1 MRTIAALV
9 LALVAQQAAPG
20 TGRISGFVIK
30 AGTTIRQPLRNA
42 RLELTGSGN
51 GIVRTDVNGAFSFS
65 GLMPGQY
72 QLAVTCDGFVR
83 QELRKNIVLGRGQQ
97 VANIIFE
104 LDPAATAT
112 GRVLDTFGEPIS
124 NVMIDALHRTYDVRG
139 NPRLTRAAAAL
150 TDDRGEYRIFWLDPG
165 NYFLYASSPPPPET
179 SDSETP
185 PPVAPTY
192 YPDVN
197 TPEDARTVRLEL
209 GREARAD
216 FRLRQAA
223 MWPVGGH
230 TMNGLNDLP
239 VAATV
244 SLIQPGENP
253 NSSRY
258 HAQSLPSGRL
268 AGEFSMR
275 DVPPGSYL
283 LTAKSLSGDRELT
296 AFQHIELRP
305 ILVAPQFGFTTNLGL
320 TPPVSLNGRL
330 FFESAEGQE
339 LRQITVALVPVDPD
353 MPLPR
358 SVPVQ
363 PDGLFVVNG
372 IYPGDYVLEMSNLPQ
387 DLYLKATRFGNAG
400 LERPLTIEAQPPA
413 NPLQILLGSDGG
425 HMQAQSLPGANFVLV
440 PDAARRGRR
449 EQYRVAG
456 AGDDGRVTI
465 RGIPPGNYT
474 IFAWEDLEPNAYLN
488 ADYLQIYED
497 RGVPVRI
504 SPGENPAVAVRMI
517 PKE

>member
-42 RLELTGSGN
+42 RLELTGSGH
-51 GIVRTDVNGAFSFS
+51 GVVRTDVNGAFSFS

-97 VANIIFE
+97 VGNIIFE

-124 NVMIDALHRTYDVRG
+124 NVMIDALRRTYDVRG
-139 NPRLTRAAAAL
+139 NPRLTHIAGAL

-230 TMNGLNDLP
+230 TMNGLNGLP

-244 SLIQPGENP
+244 TLIQPGENP

-425 HMQAQSLPGANFVLV
+425 HMLAQSQPGANLVLV

-449 EQYRVAG
+449 EQYRVAA
-456 AGDDGRVTI
+456 AGDDGRATI
-465 RGIPPGNYT
+465 RGIPPGNYKL
-474 IFAWEDLEPNAYLN
+474 FAWEDLEPNAYLN
-488 ADYLQIYED
+488 SEYLQIYED
-497 RGVPVRI
+497 RGVSMRI
-504 SPGENPAVAVRMI
+504 SPGDNPLVEVRMI
-517 PKE
+517 PRE